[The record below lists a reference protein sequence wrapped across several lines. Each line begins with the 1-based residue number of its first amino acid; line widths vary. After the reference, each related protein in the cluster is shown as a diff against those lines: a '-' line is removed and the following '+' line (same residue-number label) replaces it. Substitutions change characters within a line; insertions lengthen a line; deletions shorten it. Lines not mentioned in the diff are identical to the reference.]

1 MSKSCKEKII
11 EKKCP
16 PCPKGPPNT
25 YSAKLDSF
33 YFKPTNKSKVSEHSY
48 RKQDE
53 CPPCPSH
60 IYNNSSSIKDR
71 SPPRTYNSTDKHRDG
86 IDYENLKKI

>member
-1 MSKSCKEKII
+1 MTKDCKEKII

-16 PCPKGPPNT
+16 PCPKGPPN
-25 YSAKLDSF
+25 SFPSKLDSF
-33 YFKPTNKSKVSEHSY
+33 YFKSNNKSKVSNHSY

-60 IYNNSSSIKDR
+60 IYTTSSISDR
-71 SPPRTYNSTDKHRDG
+71 VPPRTFKSTDKQMIG
-86 IDYENLKKI
+86 IDYENLKTV